1 MPLRECCT
9 KDEMLGAEGEGA
21 GSVLSYVTEPD
32 SRKQRRRSPSCNS
45 LLQLPPLTFPHQLTI
60 ELPYS
65 KSVAARQILRHYL
78 KHQSL
83 SDLIGSG
90 VIGAFFCDDLKV
102 LYHAVEQLAQRQGSS
117 SCKVECGESGTAIR
131 FLIIA
136 SLFEPGDTQLVG
148 SPRLIERI
156 KRDDLQFIT
165 QLGGDYQWLS
175 EESTLIIFPPKEV
188 PDTTLTNRWSSSQY
202 LSAIELCNEA
212 YGTKIAYHFSPDS
225 PSYSYLQLTQSVISK
240 GDKYPL
246 ERDWSAASFWYQL
259 LATNP
264 QVEQIVFPRLN
275 LDSVQPDRAV
285 ADLYRSFGI
294 ETKESN
300 EGVQI
305 TRVGECTAQRIVM
318 DLSQNLDLFLPIALT
333 AVALDCPFEITG
345 IHLLRNKESDR
356 IASLIENIQPYGVTG
371 IELTEDSIAWSG
383 TRTPGAKEVSIHP
396 HNDHRVAMA
405 FGIWGSNQSEIQT
418 TILTPDVVHKSYP
431 SFFDDLLRY
440 RNDL

>member
-1 MPLRECCT
+1 M
-9 KDEMLGAEGEGA
+9 
-21 GSVLSYVTEPD
+21 
-32 SRKQRRRSPSCNS
+32 
-45 LLQLPPLTFPHQLTI
+45 
-60 ELPYS
+60 
-65 KSVAARQILRHYL
+65 
-78 KHQSL
+78 
-83 SDLIGSG
+83 
-90 VIGAFFCDDLKV
+90 IGAFFCDDLKV
-102 LYHAVEQLAQRQGSS
+102 FYHAVEQLAQRQGSS
-117 SCKVECGESGTAIR
+117 SCKVDCGESGTAIR

-175 EESTLIIFPPKEV
+175 EESTLIIVPPKEV
-188 PDTTLTNRWSSSQY
+188 HDTTLTNHWSSSQY

-264 QVEQIVFPRLN
+264 QVEQIVFPQLN

-300 EGVQI
+300 EGVHI
-305 TRVGECTAQRIVM
+305 TRVGECTAQRIEM

-345 IHLLRNKESDR
+345 IRLLRNKESDR

-371 IELTEDSIAWSG
+371 IELTEDRIAWSG
-383 TRTPGAKEVSIHP
+383 TRTPGAKEVSIDP
-396 HNDHRVAMA
+396 RNDHRVAMA